1 MFLAPTGNPSSL
13 RFGHP
18 DVATEH
24 TSLSP
29 IPSPLREGGIVGAG
43 CVGSEPR
50 VARLGKSV
58 RGSGEGNAG
67 VRHRRQLAKNE
78 YWGSGHCG
86 DSIWVVRA
94 PSRGL
99 IETGLVVAPCERAAQ
114 LYLPEAT
121 SGCPSSA
128 RAGAPAGAK
137 EVYSVPSAHTSKHLK
152 DVQLTTQLC

>member
-1 MFLAPTGNPSSL
+1 MLLAPAGNPSSL

-24 TSLSP
+24 TGLSP

-67 VRHRRQLAKNE
+67 VRYRRQLAGNE
-78 YWGSGHCG
+78 C
-86 DSIWVVRA
+86 WVQGIAVVPQGRQGAFPRA
-94 PSRGL
+94 HRDRACCSPMRARSTAIPS
-99 IETGLVVAPCERAAQ
+99 
-114 LYLPEAT
+114 
-121 SGCPSSA
+121 
-128 RAGAPAGAK
+128 
-137 EVYSVPSAHTSKHLK
+137 
-152 DVQLTTQLC
+152 